1 MVDAGP
7 HRVGSRTLPSV
18 PSRPEPAGCRSAAL
32 ATSMLIGLSLSFM
45 AIGLTLVNQ
54 VTCEGTCETLAV
66 TLLFAG
72 LPVSA
77 IVGVSFGDLVV
88 AWPLDMTLWVV
99 IGFLMARHADN
110 RGRNVLGWV
119 VITLIIALTYGLV
132 LSLIV
137 EIDI

>member
-1 MVDAGP
+1 
-7 HRVGSRTLPSV
+7 
-18 PSRPEPAGCRSAAL
+18 
-32 ATSMLIGLSLSFM
+32 MLIGLSLSFM
-45 AIGLTLVNQ
+45 AIGLTLVDQ
-54 VTCEGTCETLAV
+54 VTCEGACETLAV

-88 AWPLDMTLWVV
+88 AWPLDLTLWVV
-99 IGFLMARHADN
+99 IGFLLARHADN
-110 RGRNVLGWV
+110 RRRNVLGWV
-119 VITLIIALTYGLV
+119 VISLIIALGYGLV